1 MHERISMR
9 PKPTDNTARRP
20 IVITILAA
28 LALLAVLKDLI
39 DLVGKPAALHLPD
52 HDVQVWF
59 GFRFEGMAAK
69 ILTLPHLLIYGY
81 TAYGF
86 FRLTRLSW
94 WVAVLYLLYL
104 PVALCLYMWHYA
116 TGEAWEVVFVAVSLL
131 LIALIE
137 VYLYKHRQLFV
148 R

>member
-1 MHERISMR
+1 MH
-9 PKPTDNTARRP
+9 PQPTDSTSRRP
-20 IVITILAA
+20 IFITILAA
-28 LALLAVLKDLI
+28 ISLLAVVKDVI
-39 DLVGKPAALHLPD
+39 DLVGKPADLHLPD

-59 GFRFEGMAAK
+59 GYRFEGMAAK

-81 TAYGF
+81 TAYGL
-86 FRLTRLSW
+86 FRLTRLCW
-94 WVAVLYLLYL
+94 WVAVLYLLYM
-104 PVALCLYMWHYA
+104 PVAFCLYMLRYA

-131 LIALIE
+131 LIAIIE